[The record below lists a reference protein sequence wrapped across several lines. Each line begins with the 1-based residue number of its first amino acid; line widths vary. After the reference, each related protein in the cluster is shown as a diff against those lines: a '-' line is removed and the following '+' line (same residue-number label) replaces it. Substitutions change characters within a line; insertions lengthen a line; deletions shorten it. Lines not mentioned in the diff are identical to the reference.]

1 VTTTVLVID
10 DSASLRRLARIA
22 LDMAGWVV
30 VGEAEDGE
38 EGIVAAYELAPDVII
53 LDQQMPVLSGL
64 SALPR
69 LRRASPH
76 SRIVMWSNDPAAHQG
91 LALGASAVVDKSK
104 PLDHLLIALALV
116 APSRVYS
123 A

>member
-1 VTTTVLVID
+1 
-10 DSASLRRLARIA
+10 
-22 LDMAGWVV
+22 
-30 VGEAEDGE
+30 
-38 EGIVAAYELAPDVII
+38 
-53 LDQQMPVLSGL
+53 
-64 SALPR
+64 
-69 LRRASPH
+69 
-76 SRIVMWSNDPAAHQG
+76 MWSNDPAAHQG